1 LPSLLSTLPRSA
13 QVQIAVL
20 GPLLLGALSGFLL
33 DTSAVGYWAVQ
44 VAGTAGGVSGGM
56 EHSGP
61 AAGARRG
68 LVAGALFGAGLM
80 GAHAISDQRALTY
93 VPHPLALIMLASAA
107 IGAALSGVGGVVRL
121 RWEKSQIR
129 LSDTEFAA
137 ITKAL
142 AD

>member
-1 LPSLLSTLPRSA
+1 VSLPSLLSTLPRSA

-33 DTSAVGYWAVQ
+33 DASVVGYWAVQ
-44 VAGTAGGVSGGM
+44 IAGAAGGVSGGM

-68 LVAGALFGAGLM
+68 LVAGALFGVGLM

-93 VPHPLALIMLASAA
+93 IPHPFLLIALASAA
-107 IGAALSGVGGVVRL
+107 IGAALGGTGGIAR
-121 RWEKSQIR
+121 RHWETQR
-129 LSDTEFAA
+129 R
-137 ITKAL
+137 
-142 AD
+142 

>member
-1 LPSLLSTLPRSA
+1 VNVPSLLSTLPRSA

-44 VAGTAGGVSGGM
+44 VASTAGGVSGGM
-56 EHSGP
+56 EHSGS

-68 LVAGALFGAGLM
+68 LLAGALFGAGLM

-93 VPHPLALIMLASAA
+93 VPHPLVLIALASAA
-107 IGAALSGVGGVVRL
+107 IGAALGGVGGVARR
-121 RWEKSQIR
+121 RWETQR
-129 LSDTEFAA
+129 G
-137 ITKAL
+137 
-142 AD
+142 

>member
-20 GPLLLGALSGFLL
+20 GPLLLGAMSGFLL
-33 DTSAVGYWAVQ
+33 DTNAVGYWAVQ

-61 AAGARRG
+61 VAGARRG

-80 GAHAISDQRALTY
+80 SAHAISNQRTLAY
-93 VPHPLALIMLASAA
+93 VPHPLVLIALATAA
-107 IGAALSGVGGVVRL
+107 IGAALGGVGGVARR
-121 RWEKSQIR
+121 RWEMQR
-129 LSDTEFAA
+129 G
-137 ITKAL
+137 
-142 AD
+142 

>member
-20 GPLLLGALSGFLL
+20 GPLLLGAMSGFLL

-44 VAGTAGGVSGGM
+44 IAGAAGGVSGGM

-80 GAHAISDQRALTY
+80 GAHAISDQRALAY
-93 VPHPLALIMLASAA
+93 VPHPLVLIALASAA
-107 IGAALSGVGGVVRL
+107 IGAALGGVGGVVR
-121 RWEKSQIR
+121 RCWEMQR
-129 LSDTEFAA
+129 G
-137 ITKAL
+137 
-142 AD
+142 